1 MKSKNVMLRILS
13 TTPLLLLGF
22 LPFMS
27 ELFPW
32 QYDLAGAPARFGNRY
47 ELIMY
52 ILIPIAIGWGCY
64 YWVRLGEKNG
74 IQKNAKFV
82 TSLVI
87 ILVVLIQAL
96 LIWILFAGLNGNT
109 PFFGSGISIIGKFSL
124 YVVGILL
131 LVYGN
136 QLPRAS
142 FKSSFGF
149 KSMWNT
155 GSEKTW
161 IYSQKLVGILCI
173 ACGLGIILLNLFLP
187 ISNFATILLL
197 PTGVFVLGSYLLSY
211 IAYIKTSA

>member
-1 MKSKNVMLRILS
+1 MKSRKMILQTLS

-22 LPFMS
+22 LPFMN

-32 QYDLAGAPARFGNRY
+32 QYELNGVPTRFGSRY
-47 ELIMY
+47 ELIIY
-52 ILIPIAIGWGCY
+52 ILIPVAIGWGCSI
-64 YWVRLGEKNG
+64 WINRRDRAG
-74 IQKNAKFV
+74 IQKNEKFISSV
-82 TSLVI
+82 AVI
-87 ILVVLIQAL
+87 IVLLLQAL
-96 LIWILFAGLNGNT
+96 LIWSIFTGMNSNNS
-109 PFFGSGISIIGKFSL
+109 FSGSGVSIVSKFSL
-124 YVVGILL
+124 YFVGFLL

-155 GSEKTW
+155 GNEKTW

-173 ACGLGIILLNLFLP
+173 GCGLGIILLNLFLP
-187 ISNFATILLL
+187 ISSFATILLL

-211 IAYIKTSA
+211 IAYVKTSA